1 MRSTR
6 SRIHT
11 SNQSFK
17 PPENVELSTSHVGL
31 RIVAVVL
38 LVLIAATAFVYGLN
52 GLFSG
57 TDGWQ
62 QIEADVDDLSA
73 VAELTFMY
81 DIGAGSESATTERKA
96 IVVIYSDACET
107 AYQLFTPDNEF
118 EYVYNVWYI
127 NNHPNEE
134 IQVEEALYS
143 ALEMMVGNGGRELY
157 LAPIYAEYESLFFSD
172 EDWQAEEFDPLYN
185 KVEAE
190 YFEEVLGFI
199 STDEHVSLELL
210 GDNTVRLSVS
220 DEYLEY
226 ATEMGIT
233 SFIDFSWT
241 TNAFIVDY
249 VADVM
254 IENGY
259 TAGMIGSNDG
269 FTRNL
274 GGCDGLF
281 TYTLY
286 SKQGNTVYSVAGL
299 YYEGAYS
306 FVYAHSYALTT
317 DDTYSYYT
325 YSSGDTRTPYIST
338 ADGLSKAATDDLIL
352 YSQSSTCVDLVLDM
366 IDVYIADELDE
377 TKLEALASDGIYAI
391 YYDGFT
397 VMHTEVEAVIGDV
410 AEELGVD

>member
-11 SNQSFK
+11 SNQSSK
-17 PPENVELSTSHVGL
+17 PVENVEISTSHVGL

-38 LVLIAATAFVYGLN
+38 LVLVAATAFVYGLN

-73 VAELTFMY
+73 ATELTFMY

-107 AYQLFTPDNEF
+107 AYQLFTPDNEY
-118 EYVYNVWYI
+118 EYVFNVWYI

-143 ALEMMVGNGGRELY
+143 ALEMMIENGGRELY
-157 LAPIYAEYESLFFSD
+157 LAPIYAEYESLCFSD

-185 KVEAE
+185 DVEAE

-226 ATEMGIT
+226 ASEMGIT

-259 TAGMIGSNDG
+259 TAGLIGSNDG

-274 GGCDGLF
+274 GGCDDLF

-286 SKQGNTVYSVAGL
+286 SKQGNTVYSVADL
-299 YYEGAYS
+299 YYEGTCS
-306 FVYAHSYALTT
+306 FVYAHSYALTS

-325 YSSGDTRTPYIST
+325 YESGDTRTPYIST
-338 ADGLSKAATDDLIL
+338 TDGLSKAATDDLVL
-352 YSQSSTCVDLVLDM
+352 YSATSPCANLVLDL

-377 TKLEALASDGIYAI
+377 TKLESLVSDGVYAI

-397 VMHTEVEAVIGDV
+397 VMHTEDEAMIGELAGEFGVE
-410 AEELGVD
+410 